1 MLKSG
6 SSELCWPAALSPQQ
20 AALYST
26 LAQIQASQWLAPAAL
41 RALQSRQLAARLQHA
56 ATYSA
61 FYQPLLR
68 DRELR
73 AETAFEILASLPPLT
88 RGDFQQHAEAIYC
101 ETSPAHGP
109 VGITRTSGSSG
120 EPVAARY
127 TAAAQVLRNAF
138 GLRSLTD
145 WYGLELDQ
153 AFAVIRAGIGGNG
166 ATEVVRYEHWNP
178 SIGALYGSGPAYELS
193 ITQPLEQQL
202 AMLHQNQPRYLMSYP
217 SNLRGLLE
225 QSPANPCG
233 LAFVISM
240 GETLAPDLRDA
251 LSQQWQLRVC
261 DEYSA
266 EEVGPI
272 AAQCERGGF
281 HCMAEGVV
289 LEVVDDVGAS
299 CAPGEIG
306 RVLVTD
312 LRNFAT
318 ALIRYELRDYAEV
331 GPPCECGRGLPTLN
345 RIIGRERNLL
355 RLPDGRRFWPMLGL
369 RSDEARR
376 IVRQFQVLQVAP
388 ERLHLKIWPQR
399 PLTPSDLRWLLNTL
413 QQATGY
419 PFALDIETLDGPL
432 PRGANG
438 KFQEFQNLLPD

>member
-1 MLKSG
+1 
-6 SSELCWPAALSPQQ
+6 
-20 AALYST
+20 
-26 LAQIQASQWLAPAAL
+26 
-41 RALQSRQLAARLQHA
+41 
-56 ATYSA
+56 
-61 FYQPLLR
+61 
-68 DRELR
+68 
-73 AETAFEILASLPPLT
+73 
-88 RGDFQQHAEAIYC
+88 
-101 ETSPAHGP
+101 
-109 VGITRTSGSSG
+109 
-120 EPVAARY
+120 VAVRY

-145 WYGLELDQ
+145 WYGLEIAE
-153 AFAVIRAGIGGNG
+153 AFAVIRAGVGGNG

-202 AMLHQNQPRYLMSYP
+202 AMLRQYQPRYLMSYP
-217 SNLRGLLE
+217 SNLQGLLE

-233 LAFVISM
+233 LAFVIAL
-240 GETLAPDLRDA
+240 GETLAP
-251 LSQQWQLRVC
+251 
-261 DEYSA
+261 

-289 LEVVDDVGAS
+289 LEVVDDAGAS

-318 ALIRYELRDYAEV
+318 ALIRYDLRDYAEV
-331 GPPCECGRGLPTLN
+331 GPPCKCGRGLPTLN

-376 IVRQFQVLQVAP
+376 LVRQFQVLQVAP

-413 QQATGY
+413 QHATGY